1 MNDNIIIVGCNFAG
15 LYSAIKCIDSGIKVT
30 IIEKKHS
37 HEDDIINYKIFNKN
51 HTSYLQLL
59 NRFSIKYVKY
69 NLNFN
74 EKTSAI
80 INNVINK
87 AKHIPSKILN
97 VQTFDKLCNTILSQ
111 NDYLFLKNNINNYS
125 SVYCYISGLFG
136 ITLFSNELNGNNNT
150 FYIVEDDSS
159 LLMSKMLA
167 FVVANNACI
176 IYNSEVKDISSDI
189 NNNII
194 TTTNNLLTKYHISK
208 AIIFA
213 ISKDN
218 LFKIKYISKE
228 KRKILNNITKY
239 NIDSLYI
246 YNDDLILNE
255 YSIQNHLINNMNIV
269 YPIKKSSLHL
279 WNIGIN
285 SIIIREKIKNL
296 YNNIFICS
304 DFFSKNIF
312 FANYTLENYDE
323 IHNKIVNK
331 YYL

>member
-15 LYSAIKCIDSGIKVT
+15 LYSAIRCIDCGIKVT
-30 IIEKKHS
+30 IVEKKNS
-37 HEDDIINYKIFNKN
+37 YDDDIINYKIFNKN
-51 HTSYLQLL
+51 HAAYIQLL
-59 NRFSIKYVKY
+59 NRFSIKYIKY
-69 NLNFN
+69 DLNFN
-74 EKTSAI
+74 EKITNI

-97 VQTFDKLCNTILSQ
+97 IQTFDKLCNTILTQ
-111 NDYLFLKNNINNYS
+111 NDYLYLKNNISNYS
-125 SVYCYISGLFG
+125 SIYCYISGSFG
-136 ITLFSNELNGNNNT
+136 VTLFTNELNSLNT
-150 FYIVEDDSS
+150 FYIVEDDPS
-159 LLMSKMLA
+159 LLISRMLA
-167 FVVANNACI
+167 FVIDNNAI
-176 IYNSEVKDISSDI
+176 IYYNSEVKDISSDI
-189 NNNII
+189 NNII
-194 TTTNNLLTKYHISK
+194 TTTNNLYMKYHTSK

-279 WNIGIN
+279 WNIGVN

-296 YNNIFICS
+296 YNNIFICG

-331 YYL
+331 YY

>member
-15 LYSAIKCIDSGIKVT
+15 LYSAIRCIDCGIKVT
-30 IIEKKHS
+30 IIDKKHT
-37 HEDDIINYKIFNKN
+37 HYDDIINYKIFNKD
-51 HTSYLQLL
+51 HAMYIQLL
-59 NRFSIKYVKY
+59 NRFSIKYSKY
-69 NLNFN
+69 NLNFDDKIIN
-74 EKTSAI
+74 I

-87 AKHIPSKILN
+87 AKNISSKILN
-97 VQTFDKLCNTILSQ
+97 IQTFDKLCNTILTQS
-111 NDYLFLKNNINNYS
+111 DYLFLKNNISNYS
-125 SVYCYISGLFG
+125 SIYCNISGLFG
-136 ITLFSNELNGNNNT
+136 IKMFECELYSLNT
-150 FYIVEDDSS
+150 FYIVEDDSCV
-159 LLMSKMLA
+159 LINRMLA
-167 FVVANNACI
+167 FVVDNKANI
-176 IYNSEVKDISSDI
+176 LYNSEVKDISLDI

-194 TTTNNLLTKYHISK
+194 VTTNNLSIKYNISK

-218 LFKIKYISKE
+218 LLKIKYISKE

-239 NIDSLYI
+239 NIDLLHI

-255 YSIQNHLINNMNIV
+255 YSVQNHLLNNMNIV
-269 YPIKKSSLHL
+269 YPIKKTSLHL

-323 IHNKIVNK
+323 IHKKIVNK

>member
-15 LYSAIKCIDSGIKVT
+15 LYSAIRCIDCGIKVT
-30 IIEKKHS
+30 IVEKKNS
-37 HEDDIINYKIFNKN
+37 YDDDIINYKIFNKN
-51 HTSYLQLL
+51 HAAYIQLL

-69 NLNFN
+69 DLNFN
-74 EKTSAI
+74 EKITNI

-97 VQTFDKLCNTILSQ
+97 IQTFDKLCNTILTQ
-111 NDYLFLKNNINNYS
+111 NDYLYLKNNISNYS
-125 SVYCYISGLFG
+125 SIYCYISGSFG
-136 ITLFSNELNGNNNT
+136 VTLFTNELNSLNT
-150 FYIVEDDSS
+150 FYIVEDDPS
-159 LLMSKMLA
+159 LLISRMLA
-167 FVVANNACI
+167 FVIDNNAI
-176 IYNSEVKDISSDI
+176 IYYNSEVKDISSDI
-189 NNNII
+189 NNII
-194 TTTNNLLTKYHISK
+194 TTTNNLYMKYHTSK

-279 WNIGIN
+279 WNIGVN

-296 YNNIFICS
+296 YNNIFICG

-331 YYL
+331 YY

>member
-15 LYSAIKCIDSGIKVT
+15 LYSAIRCIDCGIKVT
-30 IIEKKHS
+30 IVEKKNS
-37 HEDDIINYKIFNKN
+37 YDDDIINYKIFNKN
-51 HTSYLQLL
+51 HAAYIQLL
-59 NRFSIKYVKY
+59 NRFSIKYIKY
-69 NLNFN
+69 DLNFN
-74 EKTSAI
+74 EKITNI

-97 VQTFDKLCNTILSQ
+97 IQTFDKLCNTILTQ
-111 NDYLFLKNNINNYS
+111 NDYLYLKNNISNYS
-125 SVYCYISGLFG
+125 SIYCYISGSFG
-136 ITLFSNELNGNNNT
+136 VTLFTNELNSLNT
-150 FYIVEDDSS
+150 FYIVEDDPS
-159 LLMSKMLA
+159 LLISRMLA
-167 FVVANNACI
+167 FVIDNNTI
-176 IYNSEVKDISSDI
+176 IYYNSEVKDISSDI
-189 NNNII
+189 NNII
-194 TTTNNLLTKYHISK
+194 TTTNNLYMKYHTSK

-279 WNIGIN
+279 WNIGVN

-296 YNNIFICS
+296 YNNIFICG

-331 YYL
+331 YY

>member
-15 LYSAIKCIDSGIKVT
+15 LYSAIRCIDCGIKVT

-37 HEDDIINYKIFNKN
+37 YEDDIINYKIFNKGPAA
-51 HTSYLQLL
+51 YIQLL

-74 EKTSAI
+74 EKIMNI

-97 VQTFDKLCNTILSQ
+97 IQTFDKLCNTILTQS
-111 NDYLFLKNNINNYS
+111 DYLFLKNNISNYS
-125 SVYCYISGLFG
+125 NIYCYISGLFG
-136 ITLFSNELNGNNNT
+136 ITMFSSELYSLNT
-150 FYIVEDDSS
+150 FYIVEDDPSILIS
-159 LLMSKMLA
+159 RMLE
-167 FVVANNACI
+167 FVVDNKANI
-176 IYNSEVKDISSDI
+176 LYNSEVKDISSDI

-194 TTTNNLLTKYHISK
+194 TTTNNLSMKYHISK

-296 YNNIFICS
+296 YNNVFICS

>member
-1 MNDNIIIVGCNFAG
+1 MNNNIIIVGCNFAG
-15 LYSAIKCIDSGIKVT
+15 LYSAIRCIDCGIKVT
-30 IIEKKHS
+30 IVEKKNS
-37 HEDDIINYKIFNKN
+37 YDDDIINYKIFNKG
-51 HTSYLQLL
+51 HAAYIQLL

-74 EKTSAI
+74 EKIANI
-80 INNVINK
+80 INSVINK
-87 AKHIPSKILN
+87 AKHIPCKILN
-97 VQTFDKLCNTILSQ
+97 IQTFDKLCNTILTQ
-111 NDYLFLKNNINNYS
+111 NDYLYLKNNISNYS
-125 SVYCYISGLFG
+125 SIYCFISGTFG
-136 ITLFSNELNGNNNT
+136 ITLFTNELNSSNT
-150 FYIVEDDSS
+150 FYIVEDDPS
-159 LLMSKMLA
+159 LLISRMLE
-167 FVVANNACI
+167 FVIDNNSSI
-176 IYNSEVKDISSDI
+176 YYNSEVKDISSDI
-189 NNNII
+189 NNII
-194 TTTNNLLTKYHISK
+194 TTTNNLYMKYHTSK

-279 WNIGIN
+279 WNIGVN

-296 YNNIFICS
+296 YNNIFICG

-331 YYL
+331 YY